1 MLHMEPTIAQILLDN
16 LAACKSLDSYDI
28 AFRKAISTFEDDRI
42 RHITE
47 AINQRKLSFL
57 VGELNHNLF
66 SPDLFQWL
74 AIWNR
79 GRSKISKSAERISQ
93 LAEKQARELEWNE
106 DSFQSMFAVVT
117 HITGDGIPKSPIY
130 RREELNLLLLFKY
143 CLDAEQKA
151 SVLRDYTV

>member
-57 VGELNHNLF
+57 VGELNHKLF
-66 SPDLFQWL
+66 PRTCFNGWQFGTGADLKFQV
-74 AIWNR
+74 R
-79 GRSKISKSAERISQ
+79 G
-93 LAEKQARELEWNE
+93 
-106 DSFQSMFAVVT
+106 T
-117 HITGDGIPKSPIY
+117 HIPACGEAG
-130 RREELNLLLLFKY
+130 RGAGME
-143 CLDAEQKA
+143 
-151 SVLRDYTV
+151 

>member
-1 MLHMEPTIAQILLDN
+1 MLVAYLCVPG
-16 LAACKSLDSYDI
+16 YDI

-57 VGELNHNLF
+57 VGELNHKLF

-79 GRSKISKSAERISQ
+79 GRSKISKPA
-93 LAEKQARELEWNE
+93 
-106 DSFQSMFAVVT
+106 
-117 HITGDGIPKSPIY
+117 
-130 RREELNLLLLFKY
+130 
-143 CLDAEQKA
+143 
-151 SVLRDYTV
+151 

>member
-1 MLHMEPTIAQILLDN
+1 MAGN
-16 LAACKSLDSYDI
+16 
-28 AFRKAISTFEDDRI
+28 
-42 RHITE
+42 
-47 AINQRKLSFL
+47 
-57 VGELNHNLF
+57 
-66 SPDLFQWL
+66 
-74 AIWNR
+74 WNR

-117 HITGDGIPKSPIY
+117 HITGNGTPKSPIY

>member
-57 VGELNHNLF
+57 VGELNHKLF
-66 SPDLFQWL
+66 SPDLFQWTGN
-74 AIWNR
+74 WNR
-79 GRSKISKSAERISQ
+79 GRSKNFKVRG
-93 LAEKQARELEWNE
+93 
-106 DSFQSMFAVVT
+106 T
-117 HITGDGIPKSPIY
+117 HIPACGEAGKGAGM
-130 RREELNLLLLFKY
+130 E
-143 CLDAEQKA
+143 
-151 SVLRDYTV
+151 